1 MAKCTFRFRYQL
13 RIRKRS
19 YFLKCRRQFQLFFM
33 KFPKVH
39 SEDLPAAQ
47 HRLAL
52 PAKFPVTVQRTKFCQ
67 MDSGVFFPQFQ
78 KRRTLFLFSLKYCL
92 FQDKLCK
99 RPEFIRVASELQS
112 TQKRYQDFLIH
123 AAIRQSLQCIQI
135 QIRLPVPVKKKIL
148 RFKIIAVRRSP
159 YHIYRP
165 FPAGVV

>member
-1 MAKCTFRFRYQL
+1 MAKYTFRFRYQL
-13 RIRKRS
+13 CIRKRS
-19 YFLKCRRQFQLFFM
+19 CFLKCRRQFQLFFM

-112 TQKRYQDFLIH
+112 TQKRYQDFLDPC
-123 AAIRQSLQCIQI
+123 SYT
-135 QIRLPVPVKKKIL
+135 PVPPVYSDTDPAPRSREKKRYCGSK
-148 RFKIIAVRRSP
+148 S
-159 YHIYRP
+159 
-165 FPAGVV
+165 